1 MRTRLAAR
9 GSAQS
14 PAARSLGRTRRLEE
28 RALLQNERG
37 GRPGTYLRR
46 KQASK
51 HQNTH
56 AGEGSRGPRILAGC
70 AASAGP
76 TTTEESFR
84 ECASRISELTG
95 DLSVDESTSA
105 LREAFGWGGKSYWRE
120 RKKEEIPS
128 VDLVEGRI
136 QVLLDLGMTTEDVSK
151 VISDFPE
158 FLGCEEDQIRKN
170 VDYVTKTF
178 FVRNKALVNT
188 LKRKPQVL
196 GNIVDCEGNC
206 VGDCNRCWVR
216 F

>member
-1 MRTRLAAR
+1 MGRSRR
-9 GSAQS
+9 G
-14 PAARSLGRTRRLEE
+14 ED
-28 RALLQNERG
+28 RALLQ
-37 GRPGTYLRR
+37 
-46 KQASK
+46 
-51 HQNTH
+51 
-56 AGEGSRGPRILAGC
+56 GSRGTRVLAGC

-76 TTTEESFR
+76 ATTEESFR

-105 LREAFGWGGKSYWRE
+105 LREAFGWGKKSQKFWRE
-120 RKKEEIPS
+120 SKVEEVPS

-158 FLGCEEDQIRKN
+158 FLGCEEDLLRKN

-206 VGDCNRCWVR
+206 VGACNRCWVR